1 MTLCVN
7 CEVELDEGISVC
19 PLCGNNPQSEYH
31 KDGDKKM
38 DRSGAIQL
46 NRNENRKYLWEL
58 CGIFA
63 FSAITVCTIVDL
75 IVSKNIRW
83 SLISDVV
90 VSAAWLILTI
100 YLYTIR
106 KALLTVTL
114 LVLTVLSALFFID
127 LISRGNHWFVP
138 VGLPITVAFFL
149 AVAVIMILY
158 RIANFKGLNIIS
170 FFFIVLSGLCVLI
183 EMILDKFLI
192 GHVELRWS
200 LIASVSILPV
210 AVIIFY
216 FHYRLKK
223 GKRLDSFL
231 HI

>member
-7 CEVELDEGISVC
+7 CGVELDEKITVC
-19 PLCGNNPQSEYH
+19 PLCG
-31 KDGDKKM
+31 M
-38 DRSGAIQL
+38 DPGNEKLEKADSSVLRSGSNQI
-46 NRNENRKYLWEL
+46 NKSENRKYLWEL

-63 FSAITVCTIVDL
+63 FSAIAVCTIVDL
-75 IVSKNIRW
+75 IVSKNLRW
-83 SLISDVV
+83 SLITDVV

-100 YLYTIR
+100 YLYTKR
-106 KALLTVTL
+106 KALLSAAL
-114 LVLTVLSALFFID
+114 LVLTILSALFFID
-127 LISRGNHWFVP
+127 LISTGNHWFVP
-138 VGLPITVAFFL
+138 VGLPLTLALVFSVA
-149 AVAVIMILY
+149 AIMILY

-170 FFFIVLSGLCVLI
+170 FFFIVLSGLCILI
-183 EMILDKFLI
+183 EMILDKFLS
-192 GHVELRWS
+192 GHVDLRWS

-210 AVIIFY
+210 ALIIFY

>member
-7 CEVELDEGISVC
+7 CGVELDEGISVC
-19 PLCGNNPQSEYH
+19 PLCGNNPQSEH
-31 KDGDKKM
+31 DKEGDTKTH
-38 DRSGAIQL
+38 RSGPAQL
-46 NRNENRKYLWEL
+46 NRNENRKYFWEL

-75 IVSKNIRW
+75 IVSKNLRW

-90 VSAAWLILTI
+90 VSAAWIILTI

-114 LVLTVLSALFFID
+114 LILTILSALFFID
-127 LISRGNHWFVP
+127 LISGGHHWFVP
-138 VGLPITVAFFL
+138 VGLPITIAFFMS
-149 AVAVIMILY
+149 AGAIMILY

-170 FFFIVLSGLCVLI
+170 FFFIVLSGLCVII
-183 EMILDKFLI
+183 EMILDKFLT

-210 AVIIFY
+210 ALIIFY